1 MKQCVIT
8 SAARTAVG
16 AYLGSLKDEE
26 AQDLGAAVIREAA
39 RRSNIG
45 LDQIDQVILGDVY
58 GYTPNVARCAALV
71 AGVPEEIPAYTVD
84 RQCASS
90 LQAVMSATY
99 EIQAEEAEVVIAGGT
114 ETMSRM
120 LYYLDPSGPIRFA
133 WATNRCSMRLPTA

>member
-45 LDQIDQVILGDVY
+45 LDQIDQVILGE
-58 GYTPNVARCAALV
+58 YTAIRPMWRAA
-71 AGVPEEIPAYTVD
+71 PPW
-84 RQCASS
+84 
-90 LQAVMSATY
+90 LQVCRRKS
-99 EIQAEEAEVVIAGGT
+99 
-114 ETMSRM
+114 
-120 LYYLDPSGPIRFA
+120 PPIRLTGSA
-133 WATNRCSMRLPTA
+133 PLPCRRS

>member
-71 AGVPEEIPAYTVD
+71 AGCLLYT
-84 RQCASS
+84 
-90 LQAVMSATY
+90 
-99 EIQAEEAEVVIAGGT
+99 
-114 ETMSRM
+114 SR
-120 LYYLDPSGPIRFA
+120 
-133 WATNRCSMRLPTA
+133 CV